1 MNSAITHLTEEQI
14 DDVLL
19 GELASAPATHLA
31 GCDACQA
38 RVALAE
44 APIASFKAVSLAW
57 SERHSATLP
66 SKLILSSSSS
76 GYRHASWAA
85 AASAVLLLAI
95 AVPITRYEA
104 ASSRHQMASNSTP
117 HITQPATVIAAVPTT
132 FNETPHEAHVQPVAV
147 DVSNGSHAVQIARDN
162 QMLQDIDRELEA
174 SAQMPAGDL
183 EVQSVGNRSNPRGRP
198 SNIRNW
204 D

>member
-1 MNSAITHLTEEQI
+1 MNSAITHLTEDQI

-19 GELASAPATHLA
+19 GELAAAPTGHLA
-31 GCDACQA
+31 GCNACQA

-57 SERHSATLP
+57 SERRSATLP
-66 SKLILSSSSS
+66 SKPILSSTSSW
-76 GYRHASWAA
+76 YRHASWAA

-95 AVPITRYEA
+95 AVPVTRYEA
-104 ASSRHQMASNSTP
+104 ASSKHQLASNSTP
-117 HITQPATVIAAVPTT
+117 HITQPAQVNAALTVP
-132 FNETPHEAHVQPVAV
+132 NEILHEVRIQPVATG
-147 DVSNGSHAVQIARDN
+147 VSSGSHAVQIARDN

-174 SAQMPAGDL
+174 SAQPPADDL
-183 EVQSVGNRSNPRGRP
+183 EIQSVGNRSNPRGRP

>member
-19 GELASAPATHLA
+19 GELAAAPAAHLA
-31 GCDACQA
+31 GCDACKAQ
-38 RVALAE
+38 VALAE

-57 SERHSATLP
+57 SERRSATLP
-66 SKLILSSSSS
+66 SKLIPSSASSW
-76 GYRHASWAA
+76 YRHASWAA

-95 AVPITRYEA
+95 AVPVTRYEA
-104 ASSRHQMASNSTP
+104 ASSKHQLASNYTP
-117 HITQPATVIAAVPTT
+117 HISQPAQANAAPIAP
-132 FNETPHEAHVQPVAV
+132 NETPHEPRVQPVATA
-147 DVSNGSHAVQIARDN
+147 VSNGSHAVQIARDN

-174 SAQMPAGDL
+174 SAQPPADDL
-183 EVQSVGNRSNPRGRP
+183 EIQSVGNRSNPRGRP

>member
-1 MNSAITHLTEEQI
+1 MNSAILHLTEDQI

-19 GELASAPATHLA
+19 GDLASDPVAHLA
-31 GCDACQA
+31 GCNVCQA
-38 RVALAE
+38 RIALAE

-57 SERHSATLP
+57 SERRSATLP
-66 SKLILSSSSS
+66 SKPILSSASSW
-76 GYRHASWAA
+76 YRHASWAA

-95 AVPITRYEA
+95 AVPVTRYEA
-104 ASSRHQMASNSTP
+104 STSNHQLASNNTRHSA
-117 HITQPATVIAAVPTT
+117 QPAQTNSTTTASNEIPHRNSIQPIATGTSSGP
-132 FNETPHEAHVQPVAV
+132 
-147 DVSNGSHAVQIARDN
+147 HAVQIARDN

-174 SAQMPAGDL
+174 SVQTPADDL
-183 EVQSVGNRSNPRGRP
+183 EIQSVGNRSNPRGRP